1 MQFMRDRLRIR
12 DVRLYIRDLL
22 SEYASLQKFK
32 PKPNPLARCLD
43 WERML
48 MEFEWPHYKEV
59 SAHAAVQHVV
69 WDHACCLVVWYPHT
83 SHMHAWSEEAHCML
97 AAHGAAVAGSFE
109 SGL

>member
-1 MQFMRDRLRIR
+1 MSCASAPNSTPHQSELPTPDYRDTSMQFMRDRLRIR

-22 SEYASLQKFK
+22 AEYASLQKFK

-59 SAHAAVQHVV
+59 SARAA
-69 WDHACCLVVWYPHT
+69 A
-83 SHMHAWSEEAHCML
+83 
-97 AAHGAAVAGSFE
+97 
-109 SGL
+109 